1 MNSSL
6 TLLLRGERAI
16 LGSLVLLLLLIGCTS
31 SKALWN
37 SRLGVYTFDQA
48 VLEWGPPDKAA
59 TLSDGTLVAEWM
71 TQRGTP
77 GGFAPSYYAYSPYYY
92 GHHHS
97 YWGPPHYYYDPPS
110 PDFFLRLT
118 FDPEGRLQAWQRL
131 AR

>member
-1 MNSSL
+1 
-6 TLLLRGERAI
+6 
-16 LGSLVLLLLLIGCTS
+16 
-31 SKALWN
+31 
-37 SRLGVYTFDQA
+37 

-92 GHHHS
+92 GRHHS